1 MSSLVRNRIGAH
13 IDATASRSIA
23 ILVGMPLANRLKD
36 RTRLDLSVATAGEQE
51 RGGIAVRQGGGPC
64 FFAGVG
70 CREGKLQVR
79 RQRS

>member
-23 ILVGMPLANRLKD
+23 ILVGMPPANRLKD
-36 RTRLDLSVATAGEQE
+36 RTRVDLSAAVAGKQE
-51 RGGIAVRQGGGPC
+51 RGVIAVRQGGGPC

-70 CREGKLQVR
+70 CREGQLRVR